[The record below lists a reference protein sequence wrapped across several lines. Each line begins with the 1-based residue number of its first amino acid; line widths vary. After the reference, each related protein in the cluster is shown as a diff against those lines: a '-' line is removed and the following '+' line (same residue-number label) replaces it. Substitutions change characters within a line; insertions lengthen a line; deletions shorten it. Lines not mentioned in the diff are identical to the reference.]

1 MEFSRSDRADQ
12 FREKA
17 REFFATQFPDH
28 LRRLRFERPHD
39 PAFYKAVSRFEQEH
53 LASRDPYEV
62 GAFYEEAAKA
72 GIELTSYI
80 PTKMI
85 AQTLDELG
93 TVEQQRDVA
102 PRMHG
107 GEYLVAL
114 GFSEPDSGSD
124 LAAARTSAVRDGDEW
139 TINGQKIFTSNAQ
152 YATHI
157 FLLTRTNTEV
167 PKHKGLTVF
176 LVPIDTPGVE
186 VHPIETLAYH
196 PTNMTFYNDVRV
208 PDSTRIGA
216 VDGGWDVMK
225 FTLGREQSG
234 EGSTDF
240 PALMREAALWAE
252 QTMAPDGNRMI
263 DDPIVRDRLARA
275 AIDLEVATLLAR
287 RSGWATTNGI
297 PKDPGWGPGSKLFE
311 TEAYVRASADFFA
324 MVGPEALIPYEEEGT
339 VAGGWFNYCFRDAPL
354 RTIGGGASEVM
365 REIIAERRLGLPR
378 ARP

>member
-1 MEFSRSDRADQ
+1 VEFSRPDHADE
-12 FREKA
+12 FREQA
-17 REFFATQFPDH
+17 REFFATRFPDH
-28 LRRLRFERPHD
+28 LRPLRFERPHD
-39 PAFYKAVSRFEQEH
+39 PAFYKAVSEFQLEH
-53 LASRDPYEV
+53 LTGRDTYEV

-85 AQTLDELG
+85 AQTLEELG
-93 TVEQQRDVA
+93 TVEQQRDVV
-102 PRMHG
+102 PRMLG
-107 GEYLVAL
+107 GDYLVAL
-114 GFSEPDSGSD
+114 GLSEPDSGSD

-139 TINGQKIFTSNAQ
+139 RINGQKIYTSNAQ
-152 YATHI
+152 HATHI

-167 PKHKGLTVF
+167 AKHKGLTVF

-208 PDSTRIGA
+208 PDSARIGE
-216 VDGGWDVMK
+216 VDGGWNVMK

-234 EGSTDF
+234 EGSTDL
-240 PALMREAALWAE
+240 PALVRQATLWAE
-252 QTMAPDGNRMI
+252 QTEAPDGNRMV
-263 DDPIVRDRLARA
+263 DDPIVRERLARA

-287 RSGWATTNGI
+287 RSGWATANDI

-311 TEAYVRASADFFA
+311 TEAYVRAAADFFA